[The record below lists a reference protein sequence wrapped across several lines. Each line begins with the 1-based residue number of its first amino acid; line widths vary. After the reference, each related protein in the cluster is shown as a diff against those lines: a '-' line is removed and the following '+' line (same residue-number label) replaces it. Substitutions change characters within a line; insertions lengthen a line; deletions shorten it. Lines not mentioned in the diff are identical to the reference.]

1 VNNSFHG
8 AVVVPAALA
17 VAIVALWCLWR
28 QRRRQVR
35 SLESRLRAVESERA
49 QIDRLVT
56 AGRVAAG
63 LAHEVGNPLCAITNY
78 AHSLHERVPPELRG
92 TIQSL
97 QREIGR
103 IERMM
108 DGFVDYAR
116 PDSDARH
123 GADVTAAW
131 NETLGFLSDQGVLR
145 RVTVEP
151 HIDPNPMTVS
161 ATALA
166 LEQVFANLVL
176 NAVDAMPAGGH
187 LRISIR
193 RRIAA
198 DLVDAP
204 EHRVSDTVADGAPA
218 RTHAPDERLTA
229 WVASDRSAEVVKVVV
244 SDSGHG
250 VKAGDEIRIFEPF
263 VTSKSREHGTGLG
276 LAVVKRLV
284 RNMNGFIWVQR
295 SREGGAAFHIVMPV
309 QPPSVAQALNS

>member
-1 VNNSFHG
+1 MNNSLL
-8 AVVVPAALA
+8 VTIVVPATLA
-17 VAIVALWCLWR
+17 MGIVALGCLWWR
-28 QRRRQVR
+28 RRRQVR
-35 SLESRLRAVESERA
+35 SLESRLSAVESERA

-78 AHSLHERVPPELRG
+78 AHSLHERVAPELHG

-116 PDSDARH
+116 PESDARH
-123 GADVTAAW
+123 GADVTTAC

-145 RVTVEP
+145 RITVEP
-151 HIDPNPMTVS
+151 HIDPQPMMVS

-187 LRISIR
+187 LQISIR

-198 DLVDAP
+198 DLND
-204 EHRVSDTVADGAPA
+204 
-218 RTHAPDERLTA
+218 APDERLAA
-229 WVASDRSAEVVKVVV
+229 WVASDRTAEVVKVVV

-250 VKAGDEIRIFEPF
+250 VKAGDEVRIFEPF

-284 RNMNGFIWVQR
+284 RNMHGFIWVQP
-295 SREGGAAFHIVMPV
+295 SPEGGAAFHIVIPV
-309 QPPSVAQALNS
+309 LGTTVAPR

>member
-1 VNNSFHG
+1 MNSSLLG
-8 AVVVPAALA
+8 TIVVPAILA
-17 VAIVALWCLWR
+17 VGIVALWRLWW

-35 SLESRLRAVESERA
+35 SLESRLSVVESERA

-78 AHSLHERVPPELRG
+78 AHSLNARVAPELRG
-92 TIQSL
+92 TIQSM

-116 PDSDARH
+116 PHSDARR
-123 GADVTAAW
+123 GADVTAALD
-131 NETLGFLSDQGVLR
+131 ETLGFLRDQGVLR
-145 RVTVEP
+145 RITVEP
-151 HIDPNPMTVS
+151 HIDPTPMVVP

-193 RRIAA
+193 HRIAA
-198 DLVDAP
+198 DLIDAP
-204 EHRVSDTVADGAPA
+204 AHRASDMVAEGGPVRTV
-218 RTHAPDERLTA
+218 APDERLTA
-229 WVASDRSAEVVKVVV
+229 WVASDPTAAVVKVVV

-250 VKAGDEIRIFEPF
+250 VTAGDEVRIFEPF
-263 VTSKSREHGTGLG
+263 VTTKSREHGTGLG

-284 RNMNGFIWVQR
+284 RNMNGLIWVQR

-309 QPPSVAQALNS
+309 QQTSVAPAMNS

>member
-1 VNNSFHG
+1 M
-8 AVVVPAALA
+8 
-17 VAIVALWCLWR
+17 AIIALWCLWW

-35 SLESRLRAVESERA
+35 SLESRLSAVESERA

-78 AHSLHERVPPELRG
+78 AHSLNERVAPELRG

-116 PDSDARH
+116 PDSDALH

-145 RVTVEP
+145 RITVEP
-151 HIDPNPMTVS
+151 HIDPKPIIVS

-198 DLVDAP
+198 DLLDAP
-204 EHRVSDTVADGAPA
+204 AHRASETGADEGRVRAD
-218 RTHAPDERLTA
+218 APDERLAA
-229 WVASDRSAEVVKVVV
+229 WVASDRTAEVVKVVV

-250 VKAGDEIRIFEPF
+250 VTAGDEVRIFEPF

-284 RNMNGFIWVQR
+284 RNMHGFIWVQR

-309 QPPSVAQALNS
+309 LQTSAAPR

>member
-1 VNNSFHG
+1 MNNSFLG
-8 AVVVPAALA
+8 TVVVPAVLA
-17 VAIVALWCLWR
+17 VAIVALWYLWW

-35 SLESRLRAVESERA
+35 SLESRLSAVEFERA

-78 AHSLHERVPPELRG
+78 AHSLHERVAPELRG

-116 PDSDARH
+116 PDTDARH

-145 RVTVEP
+145 RITVEP
-151 HIDPNPMTVS
+151 HIDPNPMIVS

-198 DLVDAP
+198 DLI
-204 EHRVSDTVADGAPA
+204 G
-218 RTHAPDERLTA
+218 APDEGLAA
-229 WVASDRSAEVVKVVV
+229 WVASDRTAEVVKVVV

-250 VKAGDEIRIFEPF
+250 VTAGDEIRIFEPF

-276 LAVVKRLV
+276 LAVVERLV
-284 RNMNGFIWVQR
+284 RNMHGFIWVER

-309 QPPSVAQALNS
+309 QRTSVAPAMNS

>member
-1 VNNSFHG
+1 MF
-8 AVVVPAALA
+8 L
-17 VAIVALWCLWR
+17 
-28 QRRRQVR
+28 QVR
-35 SLESRLRAVESERA
+35 SLESRLGAVEYERA

-78 AHSLHERVPPELRG
+78 AHSLNERVAPELRG

-145 RVTVEP
+145 RITVEP
-151 HIDPNPMTVS
+151 HIDPKPMIVS

-193 RRIAA
+193 RRIAD
-198 DLVDAP
+198 DLLDAP
-204 EHRVSDTVADGAPA
+204 AHRASDTVADGGPVRAV
-218 RTHAPDERLTA
+218 APDERLAA
-229 WVASDRSAEVVKVVV
+229 WVASDRTAEVVKVVV

-250 VKAGDEIRIFEPF
+250 VTAGDEVRIFEPF

-295 SREGGAAFHIVMPV
+295 SREGGAAFHIVMPL
-309 QPPSVAQALNS
+309 QRTSAAPR